1 MQAWAIGYCGAH
13 VRVVGLEGALE
24 VRIVHQVSLNQK
36 RLWGMILSYENHALV
51 EGSAPVHSRPLVVM
65 YEEDVESGAKRNVT
79 GVLGSIQV
87 FQPDRHEQ
95 QRSRGLAQ
103 VSPSK
108 RRPSRMLAKEV
119 PAHEAHGKT
128 QPFRLVLTHDFAA
141 SLTYAGGDEERQGG
155 RRQRATCGRRH
166 EQVRARPFS
175 ADSGKRRDRGGVR
188 CTRDRSPRPE
198 HGMNGRV
205 SRSAAKR
212 TPRTGAGLRYG

>member
-1 MQAWAIGYCGAH
+1 MLSSVIHLCARRTPVEILQGAVERGVQAWAIGYCGAH

-108 RRPSRMLAKEV
+108 RRPRACWQRRCPRM
-119 PAHEAHGKT
+119 
-128 QPFRLVLTHDFAA
+128 
-141 SLTYAGGDEERQGG
+141 
-155 RRQRATCGRRH
+155 
-166 EQVRARPFS
+166 
-175 ADSGKRRDRGGVR
+175 
-188 CTRDRSPRPE
+188 
-198 HGMNGRV
+198 
-205 SRSAAKR
+205 KR
-212 TPRTGAGLRYG
+212 TARRSHFGSC